1 MAAHGS
7 RSNLQRQLLYV
18 AGIACTALTFCVL
31 LIASSNLRGNRNEL
45 FQPTYFSVAPG
56 TFLNRRIAVFPGK
69 MLYGLGSG
77 EEDQA
82 ANMDAVAFGSFDGV
96 KDTEGEEVLKEVLG
110 EDYYVPAFEEVA
122 EAEETE
128 KAITEVEEAIL
139 EAKQENKLLKEFA
152 AGEA

>member
-1 MAAHGS
+1 M
-7 RSNLQRQLLYV
+7 Q
-18 AGIACTALTFCVL
+18 
-31 LIASSNLRGNRNEL
+31 
-45 FQPTYFSVAPG
+45 
-56 TFLNRRIAVFPGK
+56 
-69 MLYGLGSG
+69 
-77 EEDQA
+77 
-82 ANMDAVAFGSFDGV
+82 SFDGV

>member
-1 MAAHGS
+1 MEPIRKYTSVLPSAS
-7 RSNLQRQLLYV
+7 PLTLTLWLTSNVQLLYV

-82 ANMDAVAFGSFDGV
+82 ANMDAVAFGV
-96 KDTEGEEVLKEVLG
+96 I
-110 EDYYVPAFEEVA
+110 PACDSEMFTHFCRCSPSTA
-122 EAEETE
+122 
-128 KAITEVEEAIL
+128 
-139 EAKQENKLLKEFA
+139 
-152 AGEA
+152 